1 MKPLIRSNI
10 LINTNPAGLKEEV
23 ERQIAY
29 VKAKNTA
36 EDKEGKTALILGCST
51 GYGLSSRI
59 TAAFAYKMHTI
70 GVSLEKEPTE
80 RRNGTAGFYNNE
92 AFDEAAKRENLD
104 AKTFNLDAFSDEA
117 RKEVVEYLKNLKKTG
132 GKVDLFI
139 YSLASP
145 VRKDPENGTLYK
157 SLIKSIGQ
165 DYSGKAVNIATDKLE
180 TVTVKGALREEI
192 DSTVKVMGGEDLEL
206 WVSSLLEEGLLHKDS
221 LILSYS
227 YIGPECT
234 HAIYL
239 DGTIGEAKKD
249 LQRRTKKIDEMLK
262 KNDSGRAYVSVN
274 KGLVT
279 KSSAVIPV
287 ISLYLSVLFKVMKG
301 KGTHEGCIEQM
312 YRLFNERLY
321 TKKEIPTDENGL
333 IRIDD
338 LEMNDD
344 VQQKV
349 KEAME
354 KVTDE
359 NMKELCDIKG
369 FKEDF
374 LLTGGFKLGDLE
386 ES

>member
-10 LINTNPAGLKEEV
+10 LINSNPEGLKKEV
-23 ERQIAY
+23 ERQISYIKEKCGAL
-29 VKAKNTA
+29 KN
-36 EDKEGKTALILGCST
+36 EKKGKTALILGCST

-59 TAAFAYKMHTI
+59 TAAFGYGMKSV

-92 AFDEAAKRENLD
+92 AFSKAAAKDGLEE
-104 AKTFNLDAFSDEA
+104 KTFNLDAFSNEA
-117 RKEVVEYLKNLKKTG
+117 REEVISFLKKTAQ
-132 GKVDLFI
+132 KVDLFI

-145 VRKDPENGTLYK
+145 VRKDPLSGTLYK
-157 SLIKSIGQ
+157 SVIKSIGR
-165 DYSGKAVNIATDKLE
+165 DYSGKAINISTSKLE
-180 TVTVKGALREEI
+180 TVSVKSATEEEI
-192 DSTVKVMGGEDLEL
+192 SSTVKVMGGEDMEN
-206 WVSSLLEEGLLHKDS
+206 WVHSLMEAKMLHKES
-221 LILSYS
+221 LVLAYS

-249 LQRRTKKIDEMLK
+249 LQRRMRKIDALLREK
-262 KNDSGRAYVSVN
+262 DSGRAFVSVN
-274 KGLVT
+274 KALVT

-287 ISLYLSVLFKVMKG
+287 ISLYISALFKVMKE

-312 YRLFNERLY
+312 YRLFASRLY
-321 TKKEIPTDENGL
+321 SGGEIETDEKQL

-338 LEMNDD
+338 FEMEGD

-349 KEAME
+349 KDKME

-359 NMKELCDIKG
+359 NLNALCDIKG

-374 LLTGGFKLGDLE
+374 LMTGGFTLKDLE
-386 ES
+386 EE